1 MHFKKF
7 FKKNRFLI
15 IVSGLV
21 VIFLCIFLILKIQKA
36 DTPAGGST
44 IEKSGFD
51 YQSVLN
57 TIQAKSYYVY
67 DITENKAIFSKDE
80 HEKLPLASITKLMSG
95 LVFMDVLPSDTTVT
109 INESDIALD
118 ADNGLSDS
126 FLPGEKWNL
135 KDLLDFSLIM
145 SSNGGI
151 HAIASVFNNYEAP
164 NNTDIIEM
172 MNNKAVSLGLKDTF
186 FINETGLDVDKD
198 MSGAYSSAY
207 DVSMLLKNIIK
218 NNPSLIESTSE
229 NTEDFVSESNIK
241 HVASN
246 TDAVMNEIPGLIAS
260 KTGYTD
266 LAGGNLAV
274 VFDAGIMHPVAV
286 VVLGSTVD
294 GRFSDVVKLTQL
306 ALQKI
311 SE

>member
-1 MHFKKF
+1 
-7 FKKNRFLI
+7 
-15 IVSGLV
+15 
-21 VIFLCIFLILKIQKA
+21 
-36 DTPAGGST
+36 
-44 IEKSGFD
+44 
-51 YQSVLN
+51 
-57 TIQAKSYYVY
+57 
-67 DITENKAIFSKDE
+67 
-80 HEKLPLASITKLMSG
+80 
-95 LVFMDVLPSDTTVT
+95 
-109 INESDIALD
+109 
-118 ADNGLSDS
+118 
-126 FLPGEKWNL
+126 
-135 KDLLDFSLIM
+135 
-145 SSNGGI
+145 
-151 HAIASVFNNYEAP
+151 
-164 NNTDIIEM
+164 
-172 MNNKAVSLGLKDTF
+172 
-186 FINETGLDVDKD
+186 
-198 MSGAYSSAY
+198 
-207 DVSMLLKNIIK
+207 MLLKNIIK

>member
-51 YQSVLN
+51 YQSALN

-172 MNNKAVSLGLKDTF
+172 MNDKAASLGLKDTF

>member
-1 MHFKKF
+1 
-7 FKKNRFLI
+7 
-15 IVSGLV
+15 
-21 VIFLCIFLILKIQKA
+21 
-36 DTPAGGST
+36 
-44 IEKSGFD
+44 
-51 YQSVLN
+51 
-57 TIQAKSYYVY
+57 
-67 DITENKAIFSKDE
+67 
-80 HEKLPLASITKLMSG
+80 MSG

-172 MNNKAVSLGLKDTF
+172 MNDKAASLGLKDTF